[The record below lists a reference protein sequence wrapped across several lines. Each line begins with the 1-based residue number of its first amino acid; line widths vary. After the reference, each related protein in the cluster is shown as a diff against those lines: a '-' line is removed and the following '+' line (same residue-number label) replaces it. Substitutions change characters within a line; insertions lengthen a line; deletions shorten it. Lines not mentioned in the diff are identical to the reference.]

1 MPINDPDDEAKV
13 VKTLARG
20 GDANDVMK
28 KGSDEP
34 DDWVVGAQTG
44 GGGGG
49 DVTGPNG
56 GVVAGEVTQFADGTG
71 KEIAGSGVQASDIV
85 RESELV
91 ESSAGAA
98 DAGKAVKLDSS
109 GQFDSSVI
117 PAGGGSGDVTGPAGG
132 TQTNEIVIY
141 ADSSGKVL
149 AVSGVLLD
157 ELAKTADVVIKAPA
171 TSLTNLIQPT
181 TGNSTAFSVLGGQ
194 DQAVPLVRIG
204 QGPGTTSANLF
215 EIVNQ
220 AIENLFSVDRMGDVA
235 IAGSADVAANITVG
249 GTVDGRDVANDGA
262 KLDLIEDEAKDD
274 QAASEVPHDPIAGLL
289 TDNVQAALEDIQSSK
304 AETTDLD
311 AHVNAPSPHS
321 GHAVG
326 PGPGTTPQHLAQF
339 ADGDG
344 QTLESL
350 GSLATTAPTPLAVP
364 IALSNG
370 KLRQG
375 WIPNQDT
382 EAPGIPRLTQGP
394 RFAVIEPPA
403 DSQTAPGVDKI
414 PLGDATAPGSAGTF
428 ASAWVS
434 HPQTKEA
441 TGAADGSLDEWLTR
455 VPGTGVYEGLQF
467 TDLGGGVLRV
477 APGRVLIRAADDPL
491 SPPLFADVA
500 QEDITVPADGE
511 TYFVNVVYTVAQ
523 GTSVK
528 AEATYQPTQR
538 SSVFLGTV
546 LRGATATDLVTSWGP
561 VQADSIISR
570 INAWVLR
577 GFGVK
582 IPNDS
587 QLPVVGTNTSR
598 HVTTTAAT
606 AFFGLNELAISAT
619 DTGAGD
625 DFDRL
630 IWNGTSFDVESGQT
644 QWDNTRYQNPGGG
657 TSNLQNNRY
666 SQRYFFL
673 IPSSTG
679 APTVWTLL
687 GEANENQLANVP
699 IEPPTNLP
707 VDLAA
712 SSLYLGMA
720 IIQQGGNSFVPFYAP
735 TGDGGGVSVEDHQGL
750 SNREVINAHERYEL
764 GADLS
769 TPDNRRAAEIWAEH
783 IQDANNPSTDP
794 HEKYTIKTPNTT
806 VRNTIIPGV
815 PSAAA
820 QTLAGSSGQSVP
832 VWTCASTVTS
842 PARLAEVTHDFRF
855 RLSQIRLDQTYEKH
869 DFHCWATNAATG
881 NKPVRFTSYDSNDF
895 PFVVEHDGF
904 VRQVAYAIKL
914 TANAGNW
921 RVRTWLNGTQNWNG
935 SNNAFVVDQW
945 AWYIV
950 DADFAVVEGDEIRL
964 DIAKEGASPAS
975 SFQAVGWMELEKT

>member
-20 GDANDVMK
+20 GNPNYVMK
-28 KGSDEP
+28 KSTDEP
-34 DDWVVGAQTG
+34 DDWVVGAPTG

-49 DVTGPNG
+49 DVMGPDG
-56 GVVAGEVTQFADGTG
+56 GVLPGEVTQFADGTG

-91 ESSAGAA
+91 EVSVGAA
-98 DAGKAVKLDSS
+98 DAGKAAKLDSI
-109 GQFDSSVI
+109 GKFDPSLL
-117 PAGGGSGDVTGPAGG
+117 PGGGFGDVTGPNGG

-141 ADSSGKVL
+141 ADSSGKVI

-157 ELAKTADVVIKAPA
+157 ELAKTADVIIKAPA
-171 TSLTNLIQPT
+171 TSLTNVIQPT
-181 TGNSTAFSVLGGQ
+181 SGNATGFSVLGGT

-249 GTVDGRDVANDGA
+249 GTVDGRNVAEDGI
-262 KLDLIEDEAKDD
+262 KLDGIEAGATAD
-274 QAASEVPHDPIAGLL
+274 QRADEVPHDPIAGLL

-311 AHVNAPSPHS
+311 AHVGAPSPHS

-326 PGPGTTPQHLAQF
+326 PGPGTTPQHLVQF
-339 ADGDG
+339 ADADG
-344 QTLESL
+344 QNLESL
-350 GSLATTAPTPLAVP
+350 GALATTAPTPLAVP

-370 KLRQG
+370 QLRQA

-382 EAPGIPRLTQGP
+382 DAPGIPRLTQGP

-403 DSQTAPGVDKI
+403 DSQTAPGVGKI

-500 QEDITVPADGE
+500 QEDITIPADGD

-528 AEATYQPTQR
+528 AELSYQPTQR

-570 INAWVLR
+570 INLWVLR

-606 AFFGLNELAISAT
+606 AFYGLNELDVPAT

-630 IWNGTSFDVESGQT
+630 IWNGTDFDVESGQT

-687 GEANENQLANVP
+687 GEANSNQLANVP

-707 VDLAA
+707 VELAA

-720 IIQQGGNSFVPFYAP
+720 IIQQGGNSFVSFYAP
-735 TGDGGGVSVEDHQGL
+735 TGEGGGVTVEDHQGL
-750 SNREVINAHERYEL
+750 ANREVINAHERYEM
-764 GADLS
+764 GADSL
-769 TPDNRRAAEIWAEH
+769 DNRRNAEIFDEH
-783 IQDANNPSTDP
+783 RNGVSDQHTNYISVSPDSAA
-794 HEKYTIKTPNTT
+794 
-806 VRNTIIPGV
+806 RNTITPQGGVDEALTLQGDLVVAGRIESTYTWTNFQAFDVSPG
-815 PSAAA
+815 
-820 QTLAGSSGQSVP
+820 
-832 VWTCASTVTS
+832 
-842 PARLAEVTHDFRF
+842 
-855 RLSQIRLDQTYEKH
+855 
-869 DFHCWATNAATG
+869 
-881 NKPVRFTSYDSNDF
+881 
-895 PFVVEHDGF
+895 
-904 VRQVAYAIKL
+904 
-914 TANAGNW
+914 
-921 RVRTWLNGTQNWNG
+921 
-935 SNNAFVVDQW
+935 
-945 AWYIV
+945 
-950 DADFAVVEGDEIRL
+950 
-964 DIAKEGASPAS
+964 DIANLRS
-975 SFQAVGWMELEKT
+975 T